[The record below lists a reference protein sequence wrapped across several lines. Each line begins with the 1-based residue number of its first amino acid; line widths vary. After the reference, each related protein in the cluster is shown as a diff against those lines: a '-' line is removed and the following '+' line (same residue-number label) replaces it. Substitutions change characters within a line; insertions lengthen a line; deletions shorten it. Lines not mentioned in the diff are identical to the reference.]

1 MTGHRGRRRDRS
13 HRRRDREDR
22 SPAAAKSLSP
32 RRHRIGGRKRRSTSR
47 RSSSA
52 SHSSSRSERGRR
64 LAVASAAW
72 LLAAALTVLGGV
84 GIGMLAVRY
93 ADFFQRVATPAAPS
107 PRSYRPAPRLDA
119 DGSYMDSP
127 GFIKNKGADAAPVET
142 CDSDVCLW
150 EGRNLYEKFN
160 ESVNPCNDFYGY
172 VCGSSSWYRDNQ
184 RIDTRPYRIHSPGQ
198 LMFDLAD
205 LQQRLYRLRRDRY
218 QEQPTLFTNQVADAD
233 SFFGGCNLKKGEG
246 LLPHVYGVEEIEDAT
261 VLPQQLHPTGEERVS
276 LGDPEEDLR
285 REPAPRLAFQEG
297 PEDVEDLGHGHG
309 PGQVRR
315 SVRLRQGV
323 PAQGPRRRRLR
334 GTLEAPELMLKRH
347 QLVYPNESVADYAK
361 RVERLMSIFTDASMV
376 KAAEDVVQLE
386 QRLLQIKLPRRFLPY
401 DNRTATIKELQRRN
415 AWHWLTYLNFL
426 LEDAG
431 VQFHRQSSVVVLDRE
446 YVARLSLQLSK
457 FSGKTLLNYLGYA
470 LIVKFSPLLPSDV
483 DFVVP
488 LSHENYLEKVPVRLQ
503 ACVHMLED
511 LCPYL
516 VRKMARMTIGREN
529 ATTPQW
535 HYDEEMHKLI
545 YLVRESMKQ
554 TVQRAPWLSQ
564 AEVDAA
570 SQKIDKLRVDF
581 LAARESEEQVN
592 AYYPQFVSPF
602 PASDALLGYY
612 KLLNETMSFYWI
624 TNSSYDLD
632 ARYQASSLVA
642 GEVEYAAEKN
652 LIFIPHGLIAFAS
665 NITPTFDPLFVPII
679 VPPILR
685 AMFAAVDRRG
695 STVTFQNQVV
705 NWWSNASRSKFAS
718 KLQCFQDQYAAEAQ
732 TALAVDIDEDFFLD
746 ENVADNA
753 VLHPLHDVYRKAM
766 HLVRHTPRD
775 SRVPGLESLTMDKL
789 FFVNYAMAHCDRIS
803 PNLDRRRVL
812 YKDGVPAKLRV
823 NVPLKNYPKFAE
835 VFKCQRNAPMNPENR
850 CELW

>member
-1 MTGHRGRRRDRS
+1 MTGQPGRRRDRS

-22 SPAAAKSLSP
+22 SPAASKSP
-32 RRHRIGGRKRRSTSR
+32 RRHRMGGRKGRTRRSTSR

-52 SHSSSRSERGRR
+52 SHSSSRGERGRR

-72 LLAAALTVLGGV
+72 LLAALLTILGGV
-84 GIGMLAVRY
+84 GIGVLAVRY
-93 ADFFQRVATPAAPS
+93 ADFFQRVATPVAP
-107 PRSYRPAPRLDA
+107 PARSYRPAPRLDA
-119 DGSYMDSP
+119 DGSYLDSP
-127 GFIKNKGADAAPVET
+127 GFVKNKGVDAAPVET

-172 VCGSSSWYRDNQ
+172 VCGSSSWYRHSQ

-205 LQQRLYRLRRDRY
+205 LQQRLYRLRGDQYRAR
-218 QEQPTLFTNQVADAD
+218 PTLFTNQLL
-233 SFFGGCNLKKGEG
+233 FFLSNCTQPEKNESVWATLKNIFVENLLQGWPFKKDPKVLRISDTAMVLDKYIG
-246 LLPHVYGVEEIEDAT
+246 LFAFV
-261 VLPQQLHPTGEERVS
+261 RVS
-276 LGDPEEDLR
+276 LRKDLEDDDY
-285 REPAPRLAFQEG
+285 E
-297 PEDVEDLGHGHG
+297 VH
-309 PGQVRR
+309 
-315 SVRLRQGV
+315 
-323 PAQGPRRRRLR
+323 
-334 GTLEAPELMLKRH
+334 LEAPELILKRH
-347 QLVYPNESVADYAK
+347 QFVYPNESVAEYAK

-386 QRLLQIKLPRRFLPY
+386 QRLLQIKAPRRFLPY

-446 YVARLSLQLSK
+446 YVTRLSLQLSK

-488 LSHENYLEKVPVRLQ
+488 LSHENYLETVPERLQ

-535 HYDEEMHKLI
+535 HYDEEMHKLVYI
-545 YLVRESMKQ
+545 IKESMKQ

-570 SQKIDKLRVDF
+570 SQKIDKIRVDF

-612 KLLNETMSFYWI
+612 KLLNETMTFYWI

-642 GEVEYAAEKN
+642 GEVEYVAEKN

-665 NITPTFDPLFVPII
+665 NITPTFDPLFVPLI
-679 VPPILR
+679 VPAILR
-685 AMFAAVDRRG
+685 AMFAAIDRRG

-705 NWWSNASRSKFAS
+705 NWWSNASRFRFAS

-732 TALAVDIDEDFFLD
+732 AALAVDIDEDFFLD

-766 HLVRHTPRD
+766 HLARHTPRD
-775 SRVPGLESLTMDKL
+775 SRVPGLETMTMDKL
-789 FFVNYAMAHCDRIS
+789 FFINYAVAHCDRIS
-803 PNLDRRRVL
+803 ANLDRRRVL
-812 YKDGVPAKLRV
+812 YKDGVPARLRV

-835 VFKCQRNAPMNPENR
+835 VFKCQHNVPMNPESR

>member
-1 MTGHRGRRRDRS
+1 MGHRGRRRDRS
-13 HRRRDREDR
+13 HRRGGRGEDR
-22 SPAAAKSLSP
+22 SPAVAKYRSP
-32 RRHRIGGRKRRSTSR
+32 RRHQSAGGKGRDRRSASR
-47 RSSSA
+47 RSSVSR
-52 SHSSSRSERGRR
+52 SSSRSERRR
-64 LAVASAAW
+64 RVAVIGAAW
-72 LLAAALTVLGGV
+72 LLAVVLTVLGGV
-84 GIGMLAVRY
+84 GIGTLAVRY
-93 ADFFQRVATPAAPS
+93 ADFFQRVASPSAPS
-107 PRSYRPAPRLDA
+107 PRSYRPARRLEP

-127 GFIKNKGADAAPVET
+127 GFTKNKGADAVPVET

-172 VCGSSSWYRDNQ
+172 VCGSSSWYRDSQ

-205 LQQRLYRLRRDRY
+205 LQRRLYRLRNDRY
-218 QEQPTLFTNQVADAD
+218 HQQPTLFTNQLLFFLSNCTQPEKND
-233 SFFGGCNLKKGEG
+233 SVWLTMKKIFFENLLQGWPFKKDPKTLRISDTSMVLDKYIG
-246 LLPHVYGVEEIEDAT
+246 LFAFVK
-261 VLPQQLHPTGEERVS
+261 VS
-276 LGDPEEDLR
+276 LRKDLEDDDY
-285 REPAPRLAFQEG
+285 E
-297 PEDVEDLGHGHG
+297 VH
-309 PGQVRR
+309 
-315 SVRLRQGV
+315 
-323 PAQGPRRRRLR
+323 
-334 GTLEAPELMLKRH
+334 LEAPELMLKRH
-347 QLVYPNESVADYAK
+347 QLVYPYESVADYAK
-361 RVERLMSIFTDASMV
+361 RVERLLSIFTNASMV
-376 KAAEDVVQLE
+376 KAAEDIVQLE
-386 QRLLQIKLPRRFLPY
+386 QRLLTIKEPRRFLPY

-426 LEDAG
+426 MEDAG
-431 VQFHRQSSVVVLDRE
+431 VQFHRQSSVVLLDRE
-446 YVARLSLQLSK
+446 YVTRLSHMLSK

-470 LIVKFSPLLPSDV
+470 MIVKFSPLLPSDV

-488 LSHENYLEKVPVRLQ
+488 LSHDNYLETVPELLQ
-503 ACVHMLED
+503 ACVHMLEK

-516 VRKMARMTIGREN
+516 VRKMARMTLGREN
-529 ATTPQW
+529 ATRPHW
-535 HYDEEMHKLI
+535 RYDEEMHKLVYI
-545 YLVRESMKQ
+545 ARESMKQ

-570 SQKIDKLRVDF
+570 SQKIEKLRVDF

-592 AYYPQFVSPF
+592 AYYPQYVSPF
-602 PASDALLGYY
+602 PADDSLLGYY

-624 TNSSYDLD
+624 TNGSYDLD

-642 GEVEYAAEKN
+642 GEVEYVAEKN

-665 NITPTFDPLFVPII
+665 NITQTFDPLFVPII
-679 VPPILR
+679 VPAILR
-685 AMFAAVDRRG
+685 AMFAAIDLRG
-695 STVTFQNQVV
+695 STVNFQNQVV

-732 TALAVDIDEDFFLD
+732 AVLALDIDEDFFLD

-753 VLHPLHDVYRKAM
+753 IMHPLHDVYRKAM
-766 HLVRHTPRD
+766 HLSRHTSRE
-775 SRVPGLESLTMDKL
+775 SRVPGLESFTMDKL

-803 PNLDRRRVL
+803 PNLARRRVL

-835 VFKCQRNAPMNPENR
+835 VFKCQQNAPMNPERR

>member
-13 HRRRDREDR
+13 HRRNGGGEDR
-22 SPAAAKSLSP
+22 GLGTAKSRSP
-32 RRHRIGGRKRRSTSR
+32 RRHRSAVKGRKRRSTSR
-47 RSSSA
+47 RSTV
-52 SHSSSRSERGRR
+52 SHSSSRSDRGRR

-72 LLAAALTVLGGV
+72 LLAAALTIMGGI

-93 ADFFQRVATPAAPS
+93 ADFFQRVAAPAAPP
-107 PRSYRPAPRLDA
+107 PRSYRPARGSDT

-127 GFIKNKGADAAPVET
+127 GFVKNKGAEVAPVET

-150 EGRNLYEKFN
+150 QGRNLYEKFN

-172 VCGSSSWYRDNQ
+172 VCGSTSWYRDGQ
-184 RIDTRPYRIHSPGQ
+184 RIDARPYRIHSPGQ

-205 LQQRLYRLRRDRY
+205 LQQRLSRLRA
-218 QEQPTLFTNQVADAD
+218 N
-233 SFFGGCNLKKGEG
+233 
-246 LLPHVYGVEEIEDAT
+246 
-261 VLPQQLHPTGEERVS
+261 VLPQQLHPTGEERVG
-276 LGDPEEDLR
+276 LGDHEEHFIENLLQGWPFKKDPKVLRISDTSMVLDKYIGLFAFVRVSLRKDL
-285 REPAPRLAFQEG
+285 
-297 PEDVEDLGHGHG
+297 EDDDYEVH
-309 PGQVRR
+309 
-315 SVRLRQGV
+315 
-323 PAQGPRRRRLR
+323 
-334 GTLEAPELMLKRH
+334 LEAPELMLKRH
-347 QLVYPNESVADYAK
+347 QLAYPNESVADYAK
-361 RVERLMSIFTDASMV
+361 RVEMLLSIFTNASMV
-376 KAAEDVVQLE
+376 KAAEDIVQLE
-386 QRLLQIKLPRRFLPY
+386 QRLLMIKMPRRFLPY

-431 VQFHRQSSVVVLDRE
+431 VQFHRQSSVVLLDRE
-446 YVARLSLQLSK
+446 YVTRLSLQLSK

-488 LSHENYLEKVPVRLQ
+488 LSHDNYLETVPERLQ

-516 VRKMARMTIGREN
+516 VRKMARMTLGREN
-529 ATTPQW
+529 VTTPQW

-581 LAARESEEQVN
+581 LAARESEDQVN

-602 PASDALLGYY
+602 PADNALLGYY

-624 TNSSYDLD
+624 TNTSYDFD

-642 GEVEYAAEKN
+642 GAAT
-652 LIFIPHGLIAFAS
+652 S
-665 NITPTFDPLFVPII
+665 RRTFDPLFVPII
-679 VPPILR
+679 VPAILR
-685 AMFAAVDRRG
+685 AMFAAIDQRG

-705 NWWSNASRSKFAS
+705 NWWSNTSRSKFAS
-718 KLQCFQDQYAAEAQ
+718 KLQCFQDQYSAEAQ
-732 TALAVDIDEDFFLD
+732 STLALDIDDDFFLD

-753 VLHPLHDVYRKAM
+753 VLHPLHDVYRKAV
-766 HLVRHTPRD
+766 HLSRHASRE

-789 FFVNYAMAHCDRIS
+789 FFVNYAMAHCDRVS
-803 PNLDRRRVL
+803 PNLARRRVL

-835 VFKCQRNAPMNPENR
+835 VFKCQHNAPMNPESR

>member
-218 QEQPTLFTNQVADAD
+218 QEQPTLFTNQARHTRLLYVLL
-233 SFFGGCNLKKGEG
+233 FFLSNCTQPEKNESVWVTLKKIFVENLLQGWPFKKDPKMLRISDTAMVLDKYVG
-246 LLPHVYGVEEIEDAT
+246 LFAFV
-261 VLPQQLHPTGEERVS
+261 RVS
-276 LGDPEEDLR
+276 LRKDLED
-285 REPAPRLAFQEG
+285 
-297 PEDVEDLGHGHG
+297 D
-309 PGQVRR
+309 
-315 SVRLRQGV
+315 
-323 PAQGPRRRRLR
+323 
-334 GTLEAPELMLKRH
+334 
-347 QLVYPNESVADYAK
+347 DY
-361 RVERLMSIFTDASMV
+361 E
-376 KAAEDVVQLE
+376 
-386 QRLLQIKLPRRFLPY
+386 LPRRFLPY

-695 STVTFQNQVV
+695 STVTFQNQVA
-705 NWWSNASRSKFAS
+705 SINA
-718 KLQCFQDQYAAEAQ
+718 
-732 TALAVDIDEDFFLD
+732 I
-746 ENVADNA
+746 
-753 VLHPLHDVYRKAM
+753 
-766 HLVRHTPRD
+766 
-775 SRVPGLESLTMDKL
+775 LE
-789 FFVNYAMAHCDRIS
+789 
-803 PNLDRRRVL
+803 
-812 YKDGVPAKLRV
+812 
-823 NVPLKNYPKFAE
+823 
-835 VFKCQRNAPMNPENR
+835 
-850 CELW
+850 

>member
-13 HRRRDREDR
+13 HRRGGRGEDR
-22 SPAAAKSLSP
+22 SPAVVKYRSP
-32 RRHRIGGRKRRSTSR
+32 RRHPSAGKGRERRSASR
-47 RSSSA
+47 RSSV
-52 SHSSSRSERGRR
+52 SHSSSRSERRRR
-64 LAVASAAW
+64 LVVAGAAW
-72 LLAAALTVLGGV
+72 LLAVVLT
-84 GIGMLAVRY
+84 
-93 ADFFQRVATPAAPS
+93 RVASPSAPP
-107 PRSYRPAPRLDA
+107 PRSYHPARRLEP
-119 DGSYMDSP
+119 DGPYMDSP
-127 GFIKNKGADAAPVET
+127 GFIKNKGADAVPVET

-172 VCGSSSWYRDNQ
+172 VCGSSNWYRDGQ
-184 RIDTRPYRIHSPGQ
+184 RIDARPYRIHSPGQ

-205 LQQRLYRLRRDRY
+205 LQRRLYRLRGDRY
-218 QEQPTLFTNQVADAD
+218 RQQPTLFTNQLLFFLSNCTQPEKND
-233 SFFGGCNLKKGEG
+233 SYIG
-246 LLPHVYGVEEIEDAT
+246 LFAFV
-261 VLPQQLHPTGEERVS
+261 RVS
-276 LGDPEEDLR
+276 LRKDLEDDDY
-285 REPAPRLAFQEG
+285 E
-297 PEDVEDLGHGHG
+297 VH
-309 PGQVRR
+309 
-315 SVRLRQGV
+315 
-323 PAQGPRRRRLR
+323 
-334 GTLEAPELMLKRH
+334 LEAPELMLKRH
-347 QLVYPNESVADYAK
+347 QLVYPYESVADYAK
-361 RVERLMSIFTDASMV
+361 RVERLLSIFTNASMA
-376 KAAEDVVQLE
+376 KAAEDIVQLE
-386 QRLLQIKLPRRFLPY
+386 QRLLMIKEPRRFLPY

-431 VQFHRQSSVVVLDRE
+431 VQFHRQSSVVLLDRE
-446 YVARLSLQLSK
+446 YVARLSHQLSK

-470 LIVKFSPLLPSDV
+470 MIVKFSPLLPSDV

-488 LSHENYLEKVPVRLQ
+488 LSHDNYLETVPKLLQ

-516 VRKMARMTIGREN
+516 VRKMARMTLGREN

-545 YLVRESMKQ
+545 YLTRESMKQ

-592 AYYPQFVSPF
+592 AYYPQYVSPF
-602 PASDALLGYY
+602 PADDTLLGYY

-624 TNSSYDLD
+624 TNASYDLD

-642 GEVEYAAEKN
+642 GEVEYVAEKN

-665 NITPTFDPLFVPII
+665 NITRTFDPLFVPII
-679 VPPILR
+679 VPAILR
-685 AMFAAVDRRG
+685 AMFAAVDLRG

-705 NWWSNASRSKFAS
+705 NWWSNVSRSKFAS

-732 TALAVDIDEDFFLD
+732 AVLALDIDEDFFLD

-753 VLHPLHDVYRKAM
+753 VMHPLHDVYRKAM
-766 HLVRHTPRD
+766 HLSRHTSRE
-775 SRVPGLESLTMDKL
+775 SRVPGLESFTMDKL

-803 PNLDRRRVL
+803 PNLARRRVL
-812 YKDGVPAKLRV
+812 YKDGMPAKLRV

-835 VFKCQRNAPMNPENR
+835 VFKCQHNAPMNPENR